1 MTRNTL
7 LWVAIAFGALSAVY
21 FFPPQNKSSTET
33 VDQVTIKNI
42 NQFVATTTLS
52 QATST
57 NIKEIPLQKSMHTK
71 KLLLAGGCFWCVES
85 DLEKYTGV
93 VSAVSGYAG
102 GEGDNPTYE
111 NYGSR
116 GFREVVEVTYDPTK
130 VSFENIVEYMLRHS
144 DGTDGS
150 GSFYDRGEQYAP
162 AVYYT
167 TPEEKQA
174 TEKVIASINTKKV
187 YDVPLAVKVLPWVKF
202 WPAEDYHQDYYKKNP
217 IRYAYYR
224 NGSGRDAFIKKHWGD
239 DTTPKPTPQETLL
252 PKQSMSTTN
261 KPWEQFTKPS
271 DEVLR
276 TTLTPI
282 QYEVTQE
289 EGTER
294 AFTNPYDKHYEAGIY
309 VDVVSGEPLFSST
322 DKFDSGTGWPSFV
335 KPITKD
341 AVTEKVD
348 KKLFSTRTEVR
359 SKIADSHLGHVFSD
373 GPQDRG
379 GMRYCMN
386 SASLR
391 FIPKADMEGLGYGE
405 YLQFIK

>member
-1 MTRNTL
+1 MN
-7 LWVAIAFGALSAVY
+7 
-21 FFPPQNKSSTET
+21 
-33 VDQVTIKNI
+33 
-42 NQFVATTTLS
+42 
-52 QATST
+52 
-57 NIKEIPLQKSMHTK
+57 TK

-116 GFREVVEVTYDPTK
+116 GFREVVEVTYDPTQ

-174 TEKVIASINTKKV
+174 IEKVIASIDTKKV

-224 NGSGRDAFIKKHWGD
+224 NASGRDAFIKKHWGD

-271 DEVLR
+271 DDVLR

-294 AFTNPYDKHYEAGIY
+294 AFTNAYDKHYEAGIY

-335 KPITKD
+335 KPITPN
-341 AVTEKVD
+341 AVTEHED

-359 SKIADSHLGHVFSD
+359 SKIADSHLGHVFPD
-373 GPQDRG
+373 GPRDRG